1 MSSLEPVTWL
11 EWTLKKKNPPFKL
24 LFFLYEL
31 FLFSCWFYYFCI
43 LFFNTL
49 SHILNKCWFL
59 LDMKQK
65 MVVIIIESSSEM
77 PLEMLR
83 ENLTLWADMNHQEDS
98 EYLEEL
104 SEESANDLLIQ
115 SAPPVLTADVER
127 GVLKFKKR
135 WVQRKILSLCSRT
148 IACISYIQN

>member
-1 MSSLEPVTWL
+1 
-11 EWTLKKKNPPFKL
+11 
-24 LFFLYEL
+24 
-31 FLFSCWFYYFCI
+31 
-43 LFFNTL
+43 
-49 SHILNKCWFL
+49 
-59 LDMKQK
+59 MKQK

-83 ENLTLWADMNHQEDS
+83 ENLTLWADVNHQEDS

-135 WVQRKILSLCSRT
+135 
-148 IACISYIQN
+148 